1 MKIVLL
7 PVAIGLAL
15 VSNANADKPAVSGPF
30 GFEPLTESAV
40 PGSLPAC
47 APFNL
52 PKGFGQYVVLQENGA
67 CPGAATVDAVAG
79 QNDLTDMNTVNETGA
94 EVGRFL
100 YRTHENGGG
109 IGALSAMDLYTGETS
124 VVTDE
129 TFGISPGW
137 SRLDGLEWTPWGTL
151 LAAEENGAFGRMF
164 ECEVDGIEFLNC
176 ELREAVGLMS
186 HEGIAV
192 DGDGNVYVGD
202 ELNGGSIYKFVPDQY
217 GDLSSGTLYALN
229 IPGSSTVCSGST
241 GVGVTPMGA
250 AEWLEL
256 DVAPGQSARDAA
268 DLAGA
273 SDFCRPED
281 AEIIG
286 PNLYFATTTT
296 RNVLQIPLNTA
307 TPYVTEYF
315 GINTNVN
322 NESDVEE
329 YGLYSPDNLA
339 SDTAGNL
346 YIVEDNSPADIWV
359 AGKDLDG
366 DGAADDVSLFATLT
380 TPGAEGTGIYFART
394 MPGAMFVNVQHAADG
409 NDMTVLLV
417 KEEKGKGKVK

>member
-1 MKIVLL
+1 MNKVFLS
-7 PVAIGLAL
+7 VAIGLAL
-15 VSNANADKPAVSGPF
+15 APVAHADKPAVKGPF

-40 PGSLPAC
+40 PGSQPAC

-52 PKGFGQYVVLQENGA
+52 PRGFEQYVVIQETGA
-67 CPGAATVDAVAG
+67 CPGAVTLDAVAG
-79 QNDLTDMNTVNETGA
+79 QNDWTDMSTVNETGA
-94 EVGRFL
+94 QVGRFL
-100 YRTHENGGG
+100 YRTHENSGGEA
-109 IGALSAMDLYTGETS
+109 ALSALDLYTGETS

-151 LAAEENGAFGRMF
+151 LAAEENGAYGRLF
-164 ECEVDGIEFLNC
+164 ECEVDGLEILGC

-202 ELNGGSIYKFVPDQY
+202 ELNGGSIFKFVPAEY
-217 GDLSSGTLYALN
+217 GELTSGKLYALN
-229 IPGSSTVCSGST
+229 IPGSTTVCSGTT
-241 GVGVTPMGA
+241 GVGVTPTGA

-256 DVAPGQSARDAA
+256 DVAPGQSAREAA
-268 DLAGA
+268 ELAGA
-273 SDFCRPED
+273 SEFCRPED
-281 AEIIG
+281 AEIVG
-286 PNLYFATTTT
+286 SNLYFATTTT
-296 RNVLQIPLNTA
+296 KNVLQIPLNTA
-307 TPYVTEYF
+307 TPYVTEFF

-322 NESDVEE
+322 NESDVED
-329 YGLYSPDNLA
+329 YGLHSPDNLA

-346 YIVEDNSPADIWV
+346 YIVEDNSPSDIWV

-366 DGAADDVSLFATLT
+366 DGAADEVSLFATLT
-380 TPGAEGTGIYFART
+380 TVGAEGTGIYFART

-417 KEEKGKGKVK
+417 KEEKGKGKD